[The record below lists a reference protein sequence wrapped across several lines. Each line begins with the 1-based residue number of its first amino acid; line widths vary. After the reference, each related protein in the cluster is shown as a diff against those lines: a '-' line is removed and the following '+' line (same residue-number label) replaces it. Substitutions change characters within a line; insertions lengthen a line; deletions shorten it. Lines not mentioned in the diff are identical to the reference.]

1 MPLGKYYAT
10 QTLIL
15 EIILDIII
23 YTLVMV
29 QITIACVTLYLH
41 RSQAHRAVQFHP
53 VVAHFMRF
61 WLWMTTGMVTKQWVA
76 IHRKHHQAA
85 DTEADPHSPKIHGIW
100 RVLFGGAFLY
110 HKASKNKILI
120 RDLGHG
126 TPDDW
131 IEENLYTPHS
141 RLGILLML
149 IIDLLLFGPW
159 GFVVWGVQM
168 LWIPFWAAGVIN
180 GAAHWW
186 GYRNYDVSD
195 TSRNLWPWAV
205 WVGGEELH
213 NNHHGDGASAKF
225 SKRRWEFDIGW
236 LYIKILE
243 KLGLAKIRNT
253 PSV

>member
-1 MPLGKYYAT
+1 
-10 QTLIL
+10 
-15 EIILDIII
+15 
-23 YTLVMV
+23 MV

-53 VVAHFMRF
+53 AVAHFMRF

-100 RVLFGGAFLY
+100 TVLFKGALLY
-110 HKASKNKILI
+110 NEASKNKILV
-120 RDLGHG
+120 RDLGQG
-126 TPDDW
+126 TPNDW

-141 RLGILLML
+141 RLGIFLML
-149 IIDLLLFGPW
+149 IIDLALFGFL
-159 GFVVWGVQM
+159 GLVVWGIQM

-186 GYRNYDVSD
+186 GYRNYDVKD
-195 TSRNLWPWAV
+195 TSRNLWPWAF
-205 WVGGEELH
+205 WIGGEELH

-225 SKRRWEFDIGW
+225 SKKSYEFDIGW
-236 LYIKILE
+236 MYIRILE
-243 KLGLAKIRNT
+243 RLGLAKVRTT
-253 PSV
+253 PAVT